1 MGTEPI
7 VSFRWNWHVGQARTQ
22 TIADSRH
29 AFARVL
35 REHGINDAHVES
47 AVMILGEL
55 LANAC
60 EHGRVP
66 VEVSLASRKG
76 ELELR
81 VVDSGTGVTRPS
93 GARDPESLRGR
104 GFEIIERL
112 GGRIALQGRP
122 RSSVRVVLPFH
133 LAQ

>member
-1 MGTEPI
+1 M
-7 VSFRWNWHVGQARTQ
+7 SLRWDWHISRAESK

-35 REHGINDAHVES
+35 RERGLSEDDIES
-47 AVMILGEL
+47 AVLILGEL

-66 VEVSLASRKG
+66 VDVSLSTKG
-76 ELELR
+76 SNLELH
-81 VVDSGTGVTRPS
+81 VADSGTDIKRPKR
-93 GARDPESLRGR
+93 RDPLSLRGR

-112 GGRIALQGRP
+112 GGRIALYGRP
-122 RSSVRVVLPFH
+122 RSSVRVVLPFS
-133 LAQ
+133 LS